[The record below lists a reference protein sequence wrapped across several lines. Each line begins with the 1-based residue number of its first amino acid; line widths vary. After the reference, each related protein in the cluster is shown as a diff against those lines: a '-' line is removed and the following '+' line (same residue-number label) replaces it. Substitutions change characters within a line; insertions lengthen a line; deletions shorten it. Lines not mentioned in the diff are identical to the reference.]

1 VSEEERCPGCGRPL
15 DQRRRCHA
23 CESELLDPG
32 ETVVLGPG
40 EASGRGALTAEPA
53 GEFLASTP
61 LPEDLSVSLDVVDG
75 PDRGVNFGLSTSAE
89 TIGRDE
95 GDLLLSDPM
104 VSRRHL
110 VIEVYGAAF
119 VLVKDLTSTN
129 GTFLNGRMIAY
140 GRLTDGDEIR
150 LGDTRLVV
158 TIDRRPG

>member
-1 VSEEERCPGCGRPL
+1 MSEEERCPGCGRLL
-15 DQRRRCHA
+15 DARRRCHA
-23 CESELLDPG
+23 CEGELLDPG
-32 ETVVLGPG
+32 ETLILGPPG
-40 EASGRGALTAEPA
+40 EAGDGSPAAEPA

-75 PDRGVNFGLSTSAE
+75 PDRGVSFGLRTSAV

-104 VSRRHL
+104 VSRRHMA
-110 VIEVYGAAF
+110 IEVYGAAF

-140 GRLTDGDEIR
+140 GRVSDGDEIR
-150 LGDTRLVV
+150 VGDTRLAI